1 VPGCP
6 VCGSRDRFV
15 AFAGL
20 RDRAFRV
27 APGSWT
33 LHRCRGCGSAY
44 LDPRPSPET
53 IELAYRAY
61 YTHGDSSPPPPVGR
75 FRQGLANDYR
85 RWRFGYN
92 EGPIVPGGRLLA
104 RLAPSR
110 AAIVAREIRHLPAR
124 TGGRLLDVGCGSGAF
139 LTHMQALGWRVAG
152 VDPDP
157 AAIAQARG
165 AGLAVTQGTVSDLR
179 PEGNGGGF
187 DAVTL
192 SHVIEHL
199 HDPGGDLRLLY
210 ELMRPGALLWIATP
224 NLDGLGLRRF
234 GADWLGLDPPRHL
247 VLFTRASL
255 ERLVG
260 AAGFEM
266 FPAPLAAPLASLMFD
281 QSEAVAQGR
290 LPFEGPA
297 GSARRVRA
305 LAKVANWVALRDGRY
320 ADELVLLA
328 RRPEA

>member
-1 VPGCP
+1 VPKCP
-6 VCGSRDRFV
+6 VCGSGDRFV

-33 LHRCRGCGSAY
+33 LQRCRGCGSAY

-53 IELAYRAY
+53 IELAYRTY
-61 YTHGDSSPPPPVGR
+61 YTHGGSSPPPPVGR
-75 FRQGLANDYR
+75 FRRGLANDYR
-85 RWRFGYN
+85 RSRFGYT
-92 EGPIVPGGRLLA
+92 EGPIVPGGRLVA

-110 AAIVAREIRHLPAR
+110 AAIVAREIRHLPAKK
-124 TGGRLLDVGCGSGAF
+124 GGRLLDVGCGSGAF
-139 LTHMQALGWRVAG
+139 LAHIQALGWRAEG
-152 VDPDP
+152 IDPDP
-157 AAIAQARG
+157 TAVAQARE
-165 AGLAVTQGTVSDLR
+165 AGLAVTQRTVSDLHQEANR
-179 PEGNGGGF
+179 GSF

-199 HDPGGDLRLLY
+199 HDPGGNLRLLY
-210 ELMRPGALLWIATP
+210 EFMRPGALLWIATP
-224 NLDGLGLRRF
+224 NLNGLGLRHF
-234 GADWLGLDPPRHL
+234 GAAWLGLDPPRHL

-260 AAGFEM
+260 TAGFETL
-266 FPAPLAAPLASLMFD
+266 PAPPASPLATLMFD
-281 QSEAVAQGR
+281 QSEAIAQGR
-290 LPFEGPA
+290 LPSEGPV
-297 GSARRVRA
+297 GGARRTRA

-328 RRPEA
+328 RRPQV